1 MAVGNVNYSCPAC
14 GGPLTFSTKLQKLNC
29 EYCDSSFTTEE
40 VEAYFAEKQAKA
52 EAKEAAKKAA
62 EDAAAAAAGGEVA
75 AEVGEE
81 GAAVAAAEA
90 DAAVDEAAQRIADAN
105 ADDRPPAAA
114 AAAAGAAAV
123 DPIQAYL
130 DSKRPLE
137 EGDDN
142 TTAVECSSCG
152 ATMIVSDVSAV
163 TQCPYC
169 GNNAIVPGKLG
180 GTLEPDYVIPFA
192 IDKKTAIAKL
202 KDHYRGKICLPKVFS
217 DENHIEEIQGVYV
230 PFWLFDGKTDGC
242 ADFNCTNVRV
252 FTDGDYE
259 VTETDTYHV
268 HREGY
273 CNFERV
279 PADASKRMPDEHMD
293 SIEPFNYDDMVPFS
307 TAYLPGFAAERY
319 DEEVSDC
326 VARAKTRMDN
336 SLVEGLEQHVSGY
349 DSVMRTDHD
358 TQETIEKV
366 NYVLLPVWMLHT
378 RWNDQDFLFAAN
390 GQTGKLVG
398 DLPLDKKKLNLLT
411 GAALAVGAVVGA
423 LLGTFIF
430 A

>member
-1 MAVGNVNYSCPAC
+1 MAVSNVNYSCPAC
-14 GGPLTFSTKLQKLNC
+14 GAPLTFSTKLQKLHC
-29 EYCDSSFTTEE
+29 EYCESSFTTEE

-52 EAKEAAKKAA
+52 EAKAARKAA
-62 EDAAAAAAGGEVA
+62 EEAAAAGAVGAQAGEEGAPDAAAAAAATADDVA
-75 AEVGEE
+75 DRVAE
-81 GAAVAAAEA
+81 ANSDAAASA
-90 DAAVDEAAQRIADAN
+90 G
-105 ADDRPPAAA
+105 
-114 AAAAGAAAV
+114 AAAGASAV

-137 EGDDN
+137 EGADN

-180 GTLEPDYVIPFA
+180 GVLEPDSIIPFA
-192 IDKKTAIAKL
+192 IDKKTAMAKL
-202 KDHYRGKICLPKVFS
+202 KDHYKGKICLPKVFS

-230 PFWLFDGKTDGC
+230 PFWLFDGRSDGG
-242 ADFNCTNVRV
+242 ADFTCTNVRV

-273 CNFERV
+273 CSFERV

-293 SIEPFNYDDMVPFS
+293 SIEPFNYDDLVPFS

-326 VARAKTRMDN
+326 AARAKTRMDS
-336 SLVEGLEQHVSGY
+336 SLVQGLEEHVVGY
-349 DSVMRTDHD
+349 DSITRTSHD
-358 TQETIEKV
+358 TAETIDKV

-411 GAALAVGAVVGA
+411 GVALAVGAVVGA
-423 LLGTFIF
+423 LLGAFIF